1 VRSDDWAARAASFG
15 SVADA
20 YERARPG
27 YPEEAVCWLAGTP
40 PRDVLDL
47 GAGTGKLTRSLV
59 SAGHRVVAVDRSPEM
74 LAQLSQSVPG
84 TTVHV
89 GRAEEIP
96 LEDASVD
103 VVTVAQA
110 FHWFDYER
118 AVPEIARVLRPG
130 GTLGLIWNGRD
141 ESEPWVARLS
151 KAIGEEWPEGDER
164 WLDTALAHGPFG
176 PLEEATF
183 GFAQRLDRAALVE
196 LVLSRSHCATRTPP
210 EREAVLAAVGELYD
224 EVADA
229 DGVVLPYVTWAHR
242 AVMSATGARSSSG
255 PHP

>member
-1 VRSDDWAARAASFG
+1 MNEEWAARAASFG
-15 SVADA
+15 SIANA

-27 YPEEAVCWLAGTP
+27 YPQEAVRWLAGEP
-40 PRDVLDL
+40 ARDVLDL

-59 SAGHRVVAVDRSPEM
+59 AAGHRVVAVDPSPKM
-74 LAQLSQSVPG
+74 LEHLHRAVP
-84 TTVHV
+84 TASTHV

-96 LEDASVD
+96 LPDASID

-110 FHWFDYER
+110 FHWFDHPR

-151 KAIGEEWPEGDER
+151 EAIGETWPKGDDP
-164 WLDTALAHGPFG
+164 WLETALAHGPFG
-176 PLEEATF
+176 PLEQATF
-183 GFAQRLDRAALVE
+183 RFSQRLDRDSLVE
-196 LVLSRSHCATRTPP
+196 LVASRSHCATRTPP

-229 DGVVLPYVTWAHR
+229 DGVVLPYVTWATR
-242 AVMSATGARSSSG
+242 AIRSASDARSSAG